1 MDHCSDLTRAPGAPN
16 QVRIPYLDALRCLA
30 ILLVIALH
38 VTAPIMV
45 SPTLAQTNTWLA
57 CMVLDPLVRVGVPL
71 FLMISGCLM
80 LDDPRLREITPFYK
94 KQLPKLLIP
103 LVVWNGIYLAVAVL
117 TGSQPLSLSVFLQLL
132 LGQGVKYHMWYI
144 YMLLGIYLICPFL
157 RRLIETCTPR
167 QILLLFGIILFSS
180 TLRPALNQILPF
192 QVVLFGP
199 MLEGLVG
206 YVLLGWLLGRQELS
220 RRTRLLVYLGGV
232 AGYAVHL
239 VGNLLYARPE
249 QSYLPFESGYAF
261 PHYLIAAA
269 LFVWVRTF
277 FSCHAQALRPAQKP
291 LRLCAQVVFG
301 VYWVHPLVLDV
312 ITHLQPDALPLAA
325 ALVLQGVLTALLSF
339 LFAACVSRIPLLRR
353 LLQG

>member
-80 LDDPRLREITPFYK
+80 LDDPRSREITPFYK

-103 LVVWNGIYLAVAVL
+103 LVVWNGIYFAVAVL

-144 YMLLGIYLICPFL
+144 YMLLGIYLICPF
-157 RRLIETCTPR
+157 P
-167 QILLLFGIILFSS
+167 
-180 TLRPALNQILPF
+180 
-192 QVVLFGP
+192 V
-199 MLEGLVG
+199 
-206 YVLLGWLLGRQELS
+206 
-220 RRTRLLVYLGGV
+220 
-232 AGYAVHL
+232 
-239 VGNLLYARPE
+239 
-249 QSYLPFESGYAF
+249 SY
-261 PHYLIAAA
+261 
-269 LFVWVRTF
+269 
-277 FSCHAQALRPAQKP
+277 
-291 LRLCAQVVFG
+291 
-301 VYWVHPLVLDV
+301 
-312 ITHLQPDALPLAA
+312 THLTLP
-325 ALVLQGVLTALLSF
+325 TT
-339 LFAACVSRIPLLRR
+339 
-353 LLQG
+353 

>member
-1 MDHCSDLTRAPGAPN
+1 MNTRKLGLGNRNLVGRRVTEARRALGITQVQLLARL
-16 QVRIPYLDALRCLA
+16 QVR
-30 ILLVIALH
+30 
-38 VTAPIMV
+38 
-45 SPTLAQTNTWLA
+45 
-57 CMVLDPLVRVGVPL
+57 GVD
-71 FLMISGCLM
+71 ISG
-80 LDDPRLREITPFYK
+80 T
-94 KQLPKLLIP
+94 
-103 LVVWNGIYLAVAVL
+103 
-117 TGSQPLSLSVFLQLL
+117 SLSL
-132 LGQGVKYHMWYI
+132 
-144 YMLLGIYLICPFL
+144 
-157 RRLIETCTPR
+157 
-167 QILLLFGIILFSS
+167 
-180 TLRPALNQILPF
+180 
-192 QVVLFGP
+192 
-199 MLEGLVG
+199 LEGQKRPVFDYELAALADILKVD
-206 YVLLGWLLGRQELS
+206 VNWLLGRQELS
-220 RRTRLLVYLGGV
+220 RRTRLLIYLGGV

-249 QSYLPFESGYAF
+249 QNYLPFESGYAF

>member
-80 LDDPRLREITPFYK
+80 LDDPRSREITPFYK

-103 LVVWNGIYLAVAVL
+103 LVVWNGIYFAVAVL

-206 YVLLGWLLGRQELS
+206 YGCWGGRS
-220 RRTRLLVYLGGV
+220 
-232 AGYAVHL
+232 
-239 VGNLLYARPE
+239 
-249 QSYLPFESGYAF
+249 
-261 PHYLIAAA
+261 
-269 LFVWVRTF
+269 
-277 FSCHAQALRPAQKP
+277 
-291 LRLCAQVVFG
+291 
-301 VYWVHPLVLDV
+301 
-312 ITHLQPDALPLAA
+312 
-325 ALVLQGVLTALLSF
+325 
-339 LFAACVSRIPLLRR
+339 
-353 LLQG
+353 

>member
-1 MDHCSDLTRAPGAPN
+1 
-16 QVRIPYLDALRCLA
+16 
-30 ILLVIALH
+30 
-38 VTAPIMV
+38 
-45 SPTLAQTNTWLA
+45 
-57 CMVLDPLVRVGVPL
+57 
-71 FLMISGCLM
+71 MISGCLM
-80 LDDPRLREITPFYK
+80 LDDPRSREITPFTK

-103 LVVWNGIYLAVAVL
+103 LVVWNGIYFAVAVL

-220 RRTRLLVYLGGV
+220 RRTRLFGLSGRRGRIRRAFGGES
-232 AGYAVHL
+232 AL
-239 VGNLLYARPE
+239 RPPGTE
-249 QSYLPFESGYAF
+249 LSPPLKAATPL

-277 FSCHAQALRPAQKP
+277 FSCHAQALRPAQKAP
-291 LRLCAQVVFG
+291 APVRPGGLWCVLGPPSGAGRH
-301 VYWVHPLVLDV
+301 HPS
-312 ITHLQPDALPLAA
+312 AA
-325 ALVLQGVLTALLSF
+325 
-339 LFAACVSRIPLLRR
+339 
-353 LLQG
+353 

>member
-45 SPTLAQTNTWLA
+45 SPTLSQTNTWLA

-80 LDDPRLREITPFYK
+80 LDDPRSREITPFYK

-103 LVVWNGIYLAVAVL
+103 LVVWNGIYFAGAVL

-220 RRTRLLVYLGGV
+220 RRTRLLI
-232 AGYAVHL
+232 
-239 VGNLLYARPE
+239 
-249 QSYLPFESGYAF
+249 YLPFESGYAF

-277 FSCHAQALRPAQKP
+277 FFCHAQALRPAQKP

>member
-1 MDHCSDLTRAPGAPN
+1 MYKR
-16 QVRIPYLDALRCLA
+16 QCLA

-103 LVVWNGIYLAVAVL
+103 LVVWNGIYFAVAVL

-301 VYWVHPLVLDV
+301 VYWVCLLYTSGKRQFYVENTKDYFLYNF
-312 ITHLQPDALPLAA
+312 IAA
-325 ALVLQGVLTALLSF
+325 NR
-339 LFAACVSRIPLLRR
+339 ACSMFFWRR
-353 LLQG
+353 